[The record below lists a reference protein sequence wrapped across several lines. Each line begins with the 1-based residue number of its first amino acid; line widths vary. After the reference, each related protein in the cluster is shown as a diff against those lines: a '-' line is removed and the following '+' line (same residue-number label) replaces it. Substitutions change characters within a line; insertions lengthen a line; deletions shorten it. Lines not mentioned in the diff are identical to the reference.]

1 MSEEMLIL
9 ERIAVLTARVEA
21 VATGQESIRKAIES
35 GTDGLQVRVR
45 LLEDYRDQA
54 REDAQAI
61 KEQQSALRVQ
71 LIVGILMA
79 LVGAGLGAIL

>member
-9 ERIAVLTARVEA
+9 ERIAVLTDRVEA

-61 KEQQSALRVQ
+61 KDQQAALRVQ

-79 LVGAGLGAIL
+79 LVGAGLGASL

>member
-1 MSEEMLIL
+1 MSEETLIL
-9 ERIAVLTARVEA
+9 ERIAVLTDRVEA

-61 KEQQSALRVQ
+61 KDQQAALRVQ

>member
-1 MSEEMLIL
+1 MSEETLIL
-9 ERIAVLTARVEA
+9 ERIAVLTDRVEA